1 MKFISRQV
9 GELGQGYGHGQRPR
23 RLSLAWGGE
32 KPKIAR
38 APLPVSFQ
46 LVVWMY
52 MYLLPIVYSSQG
64 ISRMCLSIV
73 VLIDVS
79 LSEINLIQL

>member
-23 RLSLAWGGE
+23 GG
-32 KPKIAR
+32 KTQDSAC
-38 APLPVSFQ
+38 AASFPVSCQ
-46 LVVWMY
+46 LAVAIWMY